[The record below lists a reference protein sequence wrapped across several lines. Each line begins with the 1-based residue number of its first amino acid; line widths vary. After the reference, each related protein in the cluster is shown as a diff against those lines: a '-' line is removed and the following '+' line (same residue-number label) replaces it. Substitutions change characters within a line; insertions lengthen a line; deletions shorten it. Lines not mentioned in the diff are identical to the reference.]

1 MQKISVFWHGLKAAF
16 GDEIVRTILTMTIA
30 IILFA
35 TLIYMLIEGWG
46 PIDAL
51 YFTVMTISTVG
62 YGDIT
67 PETNLG
73 KLFTVVYVISGMGI
87 FVALVTRIANT
98 MLRQS
103 VDEFE
108 KFEEAKARKAEQ
120 DADD

>member
-108 KFEEAKARKAEQ
+108 KFEEAKTRKAEQ